1 MCAILAK
8 SNIYIDGFNLY
19 NRAVR
24 DTPYR
29 WLDLLKVCQSL
40 LPSQQINR
48 IRYFTSLVLSRPG
61 NPNNW
66 QRQLI
71 YIRALR
77 TIPLLTVHLGQFRN
91 RRILRP
97 LVNPIPGQPRT
108 VEVWNTEEK
117 GTDVNLASY
126 LLMDGVEGDYE
137 QALVISN
144 DSDLALPIGMVR
156 EKLGLP
162 VGVVNPN
169 RDPKAQTP
177 KDLTDAATFSRRLWA
192 STIRNCQF
200 PAQLQ
205 DATGIITKPPGW

>member
-1 MCAILAK
+1 M
-8 SNIYIDGFNLY
+8 
-19 NRAVR
+19 
-24 DTPYR
+24 
-29 WLDLLKVCQSL
+29 KVCQSL
-40 LPSQQINR
+40 LPNQQINR
-48 IRYFTSLVLSRPG
+48 IRYFTSLVLSRPE

-77 TIPLLTVHLGQFRN
+77 TIPLLTVHFGQFRN
-91 RRILRP
+91 RRISRP
-97 LVNPIPGQPRT
+97 LVNPVPGYPRI

-169 RDPKAQTP
+169 RDPKAETP

-192 STIRNCQF
+192 STLRHSQF
-200 PAQLQ
+200 PSQLQ
-205 DATGIITKPPGW
+205 DSTGIITKPASW